1 MTQASKDEGAYQVL
15 WRISRSASQG
25 SKWERQAGKD
35 NGTLLKEESKMVR
48 SDTKKALRQLSGG
61 WIVGGG
67 RFESTP
73 AVSAPP
79 ATALFSPLPSPS
91 PGECP
96 LPRSQAQWAQ
106 DSDLTRQPLLSP
118 WPQGLAQEGA
128 ASQASELQF
137 WVWFCLL
144 L

>member
-15 WRISRSASQG
+15 WRIWRSASQG

-35 NGTLLKEESKMVR
+35 NGALLKEESKTVR

-79 ATALFSPLPSPS
+79 ANSTLLPFALTFPRGVPPPPVLRPS
-91 PGECP
+91 GHKI
-96 LPRSQAQWAQ
+96 RI
-106 DSDLTRQPLLSP
+106 
-118 WPQGLAQEGA
+118 
-128 ASQASELQF
+128 
-137 WVWFCLL
+137 
-144 L
+144 